1 MKIIIVEDNVETLGV
16 LRDFVRSLDT
26 THDVQVF
33 SSGNALLEQRGPI
46 QADLLVLGYDLG
58 PSVTGT
64 ELLHY
69 LQWSSRL
76 SAKSHVAFLSNT
88 IELARRQ
95 APLRFTQTYFH
106 EKPMSLMHLQ
116 DAVAWARENQSVFSG
131 VFYLI
136 DKQRWQSAFNSLQLC
151 KENVP
156 SHLQQQAWLLECML
170 LLKLRHYAKVIRRY
184 PLIQDYPWAPVVRL
198 WALSNLG
205 QLRASR
211 HAFNGMAG
219 HDAYYSAALAL
230 FNQLSTAAHT
240 RQPSFIPNSIK
251 ESELSLFEI
260 ELKAF
265 SLVLAHDF
273 NEASNYLHGKK
284 KRVKRDS
291 HQAYFYAIATLKAA
305 LLQVLKEP
313 TASVTSTLPVHMQNA
328 LTLLT
333 ERDTGRDE
341 ELNSILWP
349 KLIAHIATARVYA
362 EHTTQLKIGPVV
374 TDPSPISLIVRI
386 YLHWVESGEL
396 FINQLESCI
405 ELIEAQIASG
415 RAVCNQLIFEKML
428 SFIVAD
434 PEQRV
439 RLSNSLA
446 NRLSKQGRY
455 EHAAFAL
462 SRALRIHPE
471 SPTLRKKLAL
481 CCQRLE
487 VKQFLD
493 HA

>member
-1 MKIIIVEDNVETLGV
+1 MKITIVEDNVETLGV
-16 LRDFVRSLDT
+16 LRDFVRSLDA

-33 SSGNALLEQRGPI
+33 TSGNALLEQRGPI

-69 LQWSSRL
+69 LQWSNRI
-76 SAKSHVAFLSNT
+76 SAKSHVVFLSNT

-106 EKPMSLMHLQ
+106 EKPMSLLHLQ
-116 DAVAWARENQSVFSG
+116 EALAWTRENQSVFSG

-170 LLKLRHYAKVIRRY
+170 LLKLRQYAKVIRRY
-184 PLIQDYPWAPVVRL
+184 PLIQDYSWAPVVKL
-198 WALSNLG
+198 WALNNLG
-205 QLRASR
+205 QLKASR
-211 HAFNGMAG
+211 HVFNGIAG
-219 HDAYYSAALAL
+219 HDAYFSSALAL
-230 FNQLSTAAHT
+230 YNHLLTAT
-240 RQPSFIPNSIK
+240 QDKQPNYIPTSIK

-260 ELKAF
+260 ELKAS
-265 SLVLAHDF
+265 SLVLVHDF
-273 NEASNYLHGKK
+273 NHAAEYLHGKQ

-291 HQAYFYAIATLKAA
+291 HQAYFFAIATLKVA
-305 LLQVLKEP
+305 LLQVLKAP
-313 TASVTSTLPVHMQNA
+313 TSSVTLSLPASMNEA
-328 LTLLT
+328 LETVT
-333 ERDTGRDE
+333 AGDSGRDE
-341 ELNSILWP
+341 ILNTLLWP
-349 KLIAHIATARVYA
+349 KLIANIADARLYA
-362 EHTTQLKIGPVV
+362 ERPTQLKIGPLV
-374 TDPSPISLIVRI
+374 TDPSPISLLVRI
-386 YLHWVESGEL
+386 YLHWVESGEI
-396 FINQLESCI
+396 FINQLEACI
-405 ELIEAQIASG
+405 ELIEAQSSSG
-415 RAVCNQLIFEKML
+415 RAVCNQLLFEKL
-428 SFIVAD
+428 LRFIVPD
-434 PEQRV
+434 PEQGI

-462 SRALRIHPE
+462 SRALRVHPKL
-471 SPTLRKKLAL
+471 PTLRKKLAL
-481 CCQRLE
+481 CCKRLE

-493 HA
+493 LS